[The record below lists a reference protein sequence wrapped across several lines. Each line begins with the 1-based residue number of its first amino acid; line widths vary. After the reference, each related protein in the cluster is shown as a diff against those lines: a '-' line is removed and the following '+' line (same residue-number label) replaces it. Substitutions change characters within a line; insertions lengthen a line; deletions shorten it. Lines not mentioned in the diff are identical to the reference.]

1 MPHTYPLE
9 PEESL
14 INIRLL
20 SKEAKKE
27 AKSRIKALE
36 KRDNDKLKTDEAKNE
51 FESLIYEFKDWLNDD
66 ENSLYDSPNGIED
79 MIKECDKNME
89 WYEDA
94 GNEVGYK
101 EYQTKAYSLSGDF
114 SKLKIRKAE
123 HKFRQENLEVVIE
136 NLTNMKSNMQ

>member
-1 MPHTYPLE
+1 
-9 PEESL
+9 
-14 INIRLL
+14 
-20 SKEAKKE
+20 
-27 AKSRIKALE
+27 
-36 KRDNDKLKTDEAKNE
+36 
-51 FESLIYEFKDWLNDD
+51 
-66 ENSLYDSPNGIED
+66 

-136 NLTNMKSNMQ
+136 NLTNMKSNMQQIHEAKEWITEEEAQTVTDKIVDLLDWI